1 MARLRRTL
9 GVNYAGMTAHA
20 RYAQQILFWRSTVV
34 LKTIFIILAL
44 VCFIIE
50 ALGKRV
56 KFRTGFSLLP
66 AGLAFL
72 SAYFLV

>member
-1 MARLRRTL
+1 MPANPVLE
-9 GVNYAGMTAHA
+9 VE
-20 RYAQQILFWRSTVV
+20 IV

>member
-1 MARLRRTL
+1 MA
-9 GVNYAGMTAHA
+9 
-20 RYAQQILFWRSTVV
+20 

-44 VCFIIE
+44 VCFVVE

-56 KFRTGFSLLP
+56 KFRAPFSLLP